1 MMTDNEER
9 DRSIILAALI
19 QSRLVDLSGLD
30 FTRTSEDLLQTPAI
44 SKLMKAVDVL
54 AHART
59 RRS

>member
-9 DRSIILAALI
+9 DRAIILAALI

-30 FTRTSEDLLQTPAI
+30 FTRTSEELLQTPAI

-54 AHART
+54 AYART
-59 RRS
+59 RRP

>member
-9 DRSIILAALI
+9 DRAIILAALI

-30 FTRTSEDLLQTPAI
+30 FTRTAEDLLQTPAI

-59 RRS
+59 RRP